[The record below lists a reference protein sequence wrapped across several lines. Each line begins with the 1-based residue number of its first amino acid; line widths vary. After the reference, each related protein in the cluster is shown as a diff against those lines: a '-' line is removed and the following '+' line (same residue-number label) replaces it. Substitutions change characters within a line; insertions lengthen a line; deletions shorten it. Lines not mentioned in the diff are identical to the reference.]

1 MTRASKK
8 HIWRNYINKQVF
20 VGLCSETNVREYFKL
35 KKGIFNNFKLF
46 KMLKKSF
53 SHRHKTKFLTPSA
66 FYRCI

>member
-8 HIWRNYINKQVF
+8 HISRNYINKQVF
-20 VGLCSETNVREYFKL
+20 VGLCSETNDRIFKI
-35 KKGIFNNFKLF
+35 KKGIFDNFKLF